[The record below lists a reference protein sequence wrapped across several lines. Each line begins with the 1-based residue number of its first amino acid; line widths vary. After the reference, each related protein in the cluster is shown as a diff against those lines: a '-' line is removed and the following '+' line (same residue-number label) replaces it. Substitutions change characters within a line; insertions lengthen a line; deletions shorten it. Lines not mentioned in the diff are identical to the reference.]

1 MVDQE
6 KSKSRL
12 IEELKDLRRRLEAA
26 EAETADCQRL
36 EEHLREQIDFDRILL
51 EASPS
56 FFIAVS
62 PRGKIL
68 SANRAFLATTG
79 YELDEVKGAD
89 YLSTF
94 IPEDGREDLVKL
106 MKSLV
111 QDGSATVNSNRIL
124 RKDGTEFTV
133 EWHGRPITKTNGETD
148 YFFAIGSDVSQ
159 REKSEREI
167 RQAQEE
173 LEVKVEQRTAE
184 LLILNE
190 QLERQMFEVKRTEE
204 QLKESERRYRVL
216 TDSSLTGIYIHQ
228 NGRFTFVNERLA
240 RMLGYSPEEMLGE
253 SIWKFVYPDDKERMM
268 KTVRERVQPSA
279 SSL

>member
-1 MVDQE
+1 MVDEE

-12 IEELKDLRRRLEAA
+12 IEELKDLRRRLEEA
-26 EAETADCQRL
+26 EAATADRQRL
-36 EEHLREQIDFDRILL
+36 EEGLKEEIRFNHLVLD
-51 EASPS
+51 ASPS
-56 FFIAVS
+56 FFIAVDAQ
-62 PRGKIL
+62 GKIL
-68 SANRAFLATTG
+68 VANRAFLAKTG
-79 YELDEVKGAD
+79 YELDEVKGVD

-94 IPEDGREDLVKL
+94 IPEDERGDLVKL

-111 QDGSATVNSNRIL
+111 QSGAATVNRNRIL
-124 RKDGTEFTV
+124 KKDGAEFTV
-133 EWHGRPITKTNGETD
+133 EWHGRPMTKTNGETD

-159 REKSEREI
+159 REKFEREL
-167 RQAQEE
+167 RQAQEQ

-190 QLERQMFEVKRTEE
+190 QLERQIYEVKRTEE

-240 RMLGYSPEEMLGE
+240 RMFGYSPEEMLGE
-253 SIWKFVYPDDKERMM
+253 SIWKFVY
-268 KTVRERVQPSA
+268 TG
-279 SSL
+279 